1 MGQRDVR
8 TSVRTLPLRSA
19 GSVSGDWR
27 IWEKGA
33 RARLAAKIGQRECTC
48 LAFNGGACV
57 ILAAALP
64 ARRVE
69 RAEGDVF
76 CGSRRPRTDPCRMN
90 LEIKDKS
97 AIRAARAPEP
107 HAPLAFKFDRSVAVW
122 AIPACLVA
130 SFTMNIV
137 ALKVPFLEIKI
148 FPAAPE
154 AYSIPH
160 TVSLMWTT
168 LKLYWVAILIAGFSL
183 VFPFVK
189 VLSLFTLWF
198 YPLRATARG
207 RGLKILGSLG
217 RWSLLDVFVALV
229 LIVLA
234 HEQGSLFVTDVK
246 PGLYLFMG
254 AILLAMT
261 TGEVMAYL
269 HERAEAPPELPTDR
283 RPRPSLGSGW
293 RRFAVPVL
301 LLGSFLSLGIA
312 IELPFLKI
320 TAWYLTDNSYSIL
333 GTIATLWKTEQF
345 LFAFV
350 VAGGLV
356 VMPTVRLLVLA
367 GTWMLGRSPARFRI
381 AMLRTRIA
389 SQWAMIDVFGLA
401 IWRVCG

>member
-1 MGQRDVR
+1 MCDFGRR
-8 TSVRTLPLRSA
+8 NAGETGREGRGRCFLR
-19 GSVSGDWR
+19 V
-27 IWEKGA
+27 
-33 RARLAAKIGQRECTC
+33 
-48 LAFNGGACV
+48 
-57 ILAAALP
+57 
-64 ARRVE
+64 
-69 RAEGDVF
+69 AEAPDRSLG
-76 CGSRRPRTDPCRMN
+76 MN

-97 AIRAARAPEP
+97 AIRAARAAEP
-107 HAPLAFKFDRSVAVW
+107 HAPLAFKFDRSLAVW

-130 SFTMNIV
+130 SFTMNVV

-234 HEQGSLFVTDVK
+234 HEQGNLFVTDVK
-246 PGLYLFMG
+246 LGLYLFMG

-269 HERAEAPPELPTDR
+269 HERAESPPELPTDR

-333 GTIATLWKTEQF
+333 GTITTLWKTDQF

-401 IWRVCG
+401 IGLFLLEGSTLVPVEGQVGAWALLGAIILNALLAWAAGGLLGSRLRDLELEARRENA

>member
-1 MGQRDVR
+1 MCDFGLIPLMR
-8 TSVRTLPLRSA
+8 SVHP
-19 GSVSGDWR
+19 
-27 IWEKGA
+27 
-33 RARLAAKIGQRECTC
+33 
-48 LAFNGGACV
+48 
-57 ILAAALP
+57 P
-64 ARRVE
+64 ARM
-69 RAEGDVF
+69 GDRIF
-76 CGSRRPRTDPCRMN
+76 CRWPSTTADLIDMN

-97 AIRAARAPEP
+97 AIRAARAAEP
-107 HAPLAFKFDRSVAVW
+107 RSPLAFGFDRSIAVW

-130 SFTMNIV
+130 SLTMNIV
-137 ALKVPFLEIKI
+137 ALKVPFLEIKM
-148 FPAAPE
+148 FPDPPE

-189 VLSLFTLWF
+189 LLSLFALWF
-198 YPLRATARG
+198 YPLRATTRG

-234 HEQGSLFVTDVK
+234 HEQGSLFVTDVE
-246 PGLYLFMG
+246 PGLYLFMA
-254 AILLAMT
+254 AILLSMS

-269 HERAEAPPELPTDR
+269 HEHAESPPELPTDR

-293 RRFAVPVL
+293 RRVVVPIL
-301 LLGSFLSLGIA
+301 LLGSFVSLGIA

-333 GTIATLWKTEQF
+333 GTIATLWKTEEH
-345 LFAFV
+345 LFAIV

-356 VMPTVRLLVLA
+356 VMPTVRLIVLS

-401 IWRVCG
+401 IGLFLLEGSNLVPVEGQIGAWALLGAIILNAVLAWCAGGLLGARLRDLERAAAAEAA